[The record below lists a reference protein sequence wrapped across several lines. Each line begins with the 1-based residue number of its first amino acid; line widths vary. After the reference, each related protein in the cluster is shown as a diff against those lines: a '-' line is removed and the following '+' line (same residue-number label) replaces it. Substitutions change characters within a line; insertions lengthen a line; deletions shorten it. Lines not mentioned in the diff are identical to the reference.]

1 MYHYVSISISRSIYR
16 SISCTFL
23 HSRYQTLIFR
33 KIPNF
38 GWFSSPFGQALEA
51 TRSFLHS
58 EAAPER
64 DWNLLDRKC
73 T

>member
-1 MYHYVSISISRSIYR
+1 MYLYPYQDLYTGLYLAH
-16 SISCTFL
+16 SCTADIKHSFFGIRTSGGFL
-23 HSRYQTLIFR
+23 A
-33 KIPNF
+33 
-38 GWFSSPFGQALEA
+38 GQALEA